1 MCVYV
6 GARVHTSAKTNK
18 TNKQKLDNKTKL
30 RTYAI
35 CDQ

>member
-6 GARVHTSAKTNK
+6 GARVRTSAKTNK
-18 TNKQKLDNKTKL
+18 QKQKLDNKTKL
-30 RTYAI
+30 ITYAI